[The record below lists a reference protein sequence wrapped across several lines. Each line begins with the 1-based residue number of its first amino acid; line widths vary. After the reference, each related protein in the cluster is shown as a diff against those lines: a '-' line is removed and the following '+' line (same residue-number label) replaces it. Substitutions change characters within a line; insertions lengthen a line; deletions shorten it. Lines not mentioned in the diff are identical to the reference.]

1 MSKMNKLYRSRYDNK
16 VTGLLGGLAN
26 HFNLDSTLLRVIM
39 IFVVIFSSGTVI
51 LLYFLASL
59 VVPKEPRHPNDPY
72 YNEWGHRGGRGGQGG
87 SSGPWNMGGPNQ
99 DYNTRQQP
107 PYNPYN
113 QGYSN
118 PNPNTVQE
126 PTSSLDDMMKDIEK
140 KAMEKEL
147 KELRKKLNNYENE
160 KGDK

>member
-1 MSKMNKLYRSRYDNK
+1 MNKLYRSRYDNK
-16 VTGLLGGLAN
+16 ITGLLGGLAK

-51 LLYFLASL
+51 LVYFVASL
-59 VVPKEPRHPNDPY
+59 VVPKEQRHPNDPY

-87 SSGPWNMGGPNQ
+87 PSGPWNMGGPNQ

-107 PYNPYN
+107 PYN
-113 QGYSN
+113 QGYSNSN

>member
-1 MSKMNKLYRSRYDNK
+1 MNKLYRSRYDNK
-16 VTGLLGGLAN
+16 VTGLIGGLAN
-26 HFNLDSTLLRVIM
+26 YFNLDSTLLRIIM
-39 IFVVIFSSGTVI
+39 IFIVICSSGTII
-51 LLYFLASL
+51 LIYFLASL

-72 YNEWGHRGGRGGQGG
+72 YNEWRHGGRREGYAGP
-87 SSGPWNMGGPNQ
+87 SDPSGPWNMGGPNK
-99 DYNTRQQP
+99 DYNNRQKR
-107 PYNPYN
+107 PYD

-118 PNPNTVQE
+118 SGPNTAQE

-147 KELRKKLNNYENE
+147 KELRKKLNDYENE

>member
-1 MSKMNKLYRSRYDNK
+1 MRKLYRSRYDNK
-16 VTGLLGGLAN
+16 VTGLLGGIAQHLNFDA
-26 HFNLDSTLLRVIM
+26 TLLRIIM
-39 IFVVIFSSGTVI
+39 ICIVVFSSGTIIIV
-51 LLYFLASL
+51 YFIASL

-72 YNEWGHRGGRGGQGG
+72 YSNGWGQDRGKRGQGG
-87 SSGPWNMGGPNQ
+87 PSGPWNMGGPNQ

-107 PYNPYN
+107 PYN

-118 PNPNTVQE
+118 TNPNPVQE

-147 KELRKKLNNYENE
+147 KELRKKLNDYENE